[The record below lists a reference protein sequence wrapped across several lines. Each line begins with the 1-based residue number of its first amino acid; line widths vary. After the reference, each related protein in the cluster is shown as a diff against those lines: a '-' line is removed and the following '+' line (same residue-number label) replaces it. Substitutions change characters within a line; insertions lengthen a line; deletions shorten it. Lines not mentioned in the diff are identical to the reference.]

1 MPSLTC
7 KYKNGRALQSLCVVR
22 PEAQN
27 GNLAYPPYEPLE
39 IKAAQGMTQIGSV
52 LLTAMLFF
60 CLQQL
65 SCTALPPR
73 VTN

>member
-27 GNLAYPPYEPLE
+27 GNLAIPLYEPLE
-39 IKAAQGMTQIGSV
+39 IKAAQGMTQDRFTV
-52 LLTAMLFF
+52 LLTAVL
-60 CLQQL
+60 L
-65 SCTALPPR
+65 S
-73 VTN
+73 V